1 MMQLYIYS
9 SKEVL
14 HHLDF
19 FHILSDIVTYN
30 FKPSLLNLHSM
41 KEFDN
46 VCDKT
51 KNHCGNDF
59 RKH

>member
-1 MMQLYIYS
+1 MTADIYS

-19 FHILSDIVTYN
+19 LIFSSNILTNI
-30 FKPSLLNLHSM
+30 FKPSFLNLHSL
-41 KEFDN
+41 KEFDI

-51 KNHCGNDF
+51 KNRCGNDF